1 MTRRSVRRDPAC
13 QVVVENGSRRGK
25 VNAVAEPD
33 LGKHLV
39 ERNLSA
45 KRRKVLVPDVRLDA
59 GFFEQGPQ
67 QVRFYEV
74 GCGVELFRTTLEA
87 YRTRHA
93 RFGHHLHDAGTLL
106 SSTHFAP
113 AGGEPWLLA
122 KGPPGVGRKSASVHD
137 RHAAH
142 ICARA
147 AQAKPPTGSH
157 SRTAASIAARRVLT
171 IPS

>member
-1 MTRRSVRRDPAC
+1 MTLRSVRRDPAC
-13 QVVVENGSRRGK
+13 EVVVENGSRRGK
-25 VNAVAEPD
+25 VTAVAEPD
-33 LGKHLV
+33 LGEDLV
-39 ERNLSA
+39 ERDLSG

-59 GFFEQGPQ
+59 GLFEQGPQ

-74 GCGVELFRTTLEA
+74 GCGVELF
-87 YRTRHA
+87 H
-93 RFGHHLHDAGTLL
+93 

-113 AGGEPWLLA
+113 DGGEPWLLA